1 MKYGRIENGHITQFP
16 ASEREWRKGS
26 GNSMRKWADCT
37 DEALASIGVVR
48 VYEGSRPAIS
58 DRTQTA
64 RLAPNPA
71 LNGARWEQA
80 WVVTDKTAEQ
90 VEAYDNQL
98 RERIKSAAE
107 DRIYGAF
114 PLHAQMNLVAEML
127 ELSEIPPAQRTG
139 QQLEKINQA
148 RAARAAIAAIRQRS
162 DELEAMDPIPEDP
175 DDDRH
180 WT

>member
-1 MKYGRIENGHITQFP
+1 MKYGRIENGNITDF
-16 ASEREWRKGS
+16 SITEREWRKTS
-26 GNSMRKWADCT
+26 DISMRKWVDCT
-37 DEALASIGVVR
+37 DEALASIGVVC

-180 WT
+180 WI

>member
-1 MKYGRIENGHITQFP
+1 MKFARIENGNVTEFP
-16 ASEREWRKGS
+16 ASEREWRKAS
-26 GNSMRKWADCT
+26 NVSMRRWADCP
-37 DEALASIGVVR
+37 DEVLASIGHVR
-48 VYEGSRPAIS
+48 VYEGSRPVTS
-58 DRTQTA
+58 DRAQTV

-71 LNGARWEQA
+71 FNGVRWEQE
-80 WVVTDKTAEQ
+80 WLVTDKTAEQ
-90 VEAYDNQL
+90 VEAYDNRL

-107 DRIYGAF
+107 DRIYEAF

-139 QQLEKINQA
+139 PQLKKINQA
-148 RAARAAIAAIRQRS
+148 RSARSAIAAIRQRS